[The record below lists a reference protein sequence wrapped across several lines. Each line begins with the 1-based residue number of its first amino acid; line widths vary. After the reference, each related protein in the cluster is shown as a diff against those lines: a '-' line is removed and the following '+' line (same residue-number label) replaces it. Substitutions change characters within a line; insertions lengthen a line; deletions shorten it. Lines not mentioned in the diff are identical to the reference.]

1 MHGTWNVN
9 VMMSQDCQ

>member
-1 MHGTWNVN
+1 MHGTWN